1 MNNATRIA
9 DTILAQLGGM
19 GVLSMML
26 GAKQFVALESGV
38 QFRFAAK
45 GLRGINTCVVKL
57 DPSDTYTV
65 EFWSVRGA
73 KSRKVGESSDVYAD
87 SLRDVFEH
95 ATGLYLTFA
104 PRRCA

>member
-1 MNNATRIA
+1 MDMSNTDIA

-19 GVLSMML
+19 GVLGMML

-65 EFWSVRGA
+65 ERRFRECHRALPHVRPA
-73 KSRKVGESSDVYAD
+73 P
-87 SLRDVFEH
+87 LRLK
-95 ATGLYLTFA
+95 G
-104 PRRCA
+104 PRP